1 MNWNNFA
8 KNFTRNYEKINAW
21 NIKSLVDESFV
32 PLTQSIILKIVGFK
46 KRKKILTF
54 SSGILFILQLLW
66 AVIEY
71 GYVTLNPR
79 LK

>member
-1 MNWNNFA
+1 M
-8 KNFTRNYEKINAW
+8 
-21 NIKSLVDESFV
+21 VDESFV